1 MRTGVRLAALLT
13 LSLMI
18 VPVCAYSSDSK
29 IPDEERIDA
38 LEAKANQA
46 QPREQCVLYAEL
58 VQQMTE
64 LSARQY
70 AAGDVAKADGMLKKI
85 QQFAEKIHLSLA
97 SNDKRLK
104 HAQILLSNTAFRLK
118 ELLHS
123 SDFDDRPLVEK
134 TLAQVNQAQNE
145 AMMQVFSK

>member
-1 MRTGVRLAALLT
+1 MRTGVRLAALLA
-13 LSLMI
+13 LSLTI
-18 VPVCAYSSDSK
+18 VPVCAFSSDNK
-29 IPDEERIDA
+29 VPDEEQIDA

-46 QPREQCVLYAEL
+46 QPREQCFLYAEL

-123 SDFDDRPLVEK
+123 SDYDDRPLVEK

>member
-1 MRTGVRLAALLT
+1 MRTGVRLAALLA
-13 LSLMI
+13 LSLMV
-18 VPVCAYSSDSK
+18 VPVCAFSSDNK
-29 IPDEERIDA
+29 IPDEDRLDA
-38 LEAKANQA
+38 LEAKANLA
-46 QPREQCVLYAEL
+46 QPREQCFLYAEL

-70 AAGDVAKADGMLKKI
+70 AAGNVAKADGLLKKI
-85 QQFAEKIHLSLA
+85 QQFSEKIHLSLA

-118 ELLHS
+118 EMLHA
-123 SDFDDRPLVEK
+123 SDFQDRPLVEK

>member
-1 MRTGVRLAALLT
+1 MRTGVRLAALLA
-13 LSLMI
+13 LGLMI

-70 AAGDVAKADGMLKKI
+70 AAGDVVKADGMLKKI
-85 QQFAEKIHLSLA
+85 QQFAQKIHLSLA

>member
-1 MRTGVRLAALLT
+1 MRTGVRLVALLA
-13 LSLMI
+13 LSLMM
-18 VPVCAYSSDSK
+18 VPVCAFSSDTK
-29 IPDEERIDA
+29 VPDEERIDA

-46 QPREQCVLYAEL
+46 QPREQCFLYAEL

-85 QQFAEKIHLSLA
+85 QQFALKIHLSLA

>member
-1 MRTGVRLAALLT
+1 MRTGVQVAALLA

-18 VPVCAYSSDSK
+18 VPVCAFSSDNK

-46 QPREQCVLYAEL
+46 QPREQCFLYAEL
-58 VQQMTE
+58 VQEMTE

-70 AAGDVAKADGMLKKI
+70 AAGDVVKADGMLKKI
-85 QQFAEKIHLSLA
+85 QQFVQKIHLSLA

-123 SDFDDRPLVEK
+123 SDYDDRPLVEK

>member
-18 VPVCAYSSDSK
+18 VPVCAFSSDNK
-29 IPDEERIDA
+29 IPDEEQIDA
-38 LEAKANQA
+38 LEAKADQA
-46 QPREQCVLYAEL
+46 QPREQCFLYAQL

-85 QQFAEKIHLSLA
+85 QQFAQKIHLSLA
-97 SNDKRLK
+97 ANDKRLK

-123 SDFDDRPLVEK
+123 SDYDDRPLVEK

>member
-1 MRTGVRLAALLT
+1 MRTGVWLAALLA
-13 LSLMI
+13 LSLMV
-18 VPVCAYSSDSK
+18 VPVCAFSSDNK
-29 IPDEERIDA
+29 IPDEDRLDA
-38 LEAKANQA
+38 LEAKANLA
-46 QPREQCVLYAEL
+46 QPREQCFLYAEL

-70 AAGDVAKADGMLKKI
+70 AAGNVAKADGLLKKI
-85 QQFAEKIHLSLA
+85 QQFSEKIHLSLA

-118 ELLHS
+118 EMLHA
-123 SDFDDRPLVEK
+123 SDFQDRPLVEK